1 MKFQKPKFQWILL
14 GLLLSLLLVIF
25 PARAQSNVTFSSMQI
40 DLWPEYDRPEMLV
53 VVRMTL
59 ASDVQLPASLSIRI
73 PAAAGDPSAL
83 AQASTGGTLMNIVD
97 FTSVVDGDWTVL
109 QFQATEREVQ
119 IEYYDPSL
127 QKDGV
132 NRSYRYQWPGGYD
145 ISQVTLL
152 VQQPIGATEMEILP
166 RLPDLQVGD
175 KGVVYYRGE
184 LGAFS
189 ADESFERSIAYKKD
203 SDSLSIEFLQIDS
216 PPVNEDTTGR
226 VSLVNIIPWG
236 LGLVGVIVIAAGV
249 YWYWSTEKRA
259 NPTAPK
265 KTKRSR
271 QKRASESEEDEGP
284 ERQIYCHEC
293 GKRASSSD
301 KFCRSCGTK
310 LRL

>member
-14 GLLLSLLLVIF
+14 GLSLSLLLVIL
-25 PARAQSNVTFSSMQI
+25 PAYAQSNIAFSSMQI

-83 AQASTGGTLMNIVD
+83 AQASAGGSLMNIVE

-109 QFQATEREVQ
+109 QFQATERDVQ

-145 ISQVTLL
+145 IGQVTLL

-166 RLPDLQVGD
+166 RLPDIQVGD
-175 KGVVYYRGE
+175 KGVVFYRGE
-184 LGAFS
+184 LGAFG
-189 ADESFERSIAYKKD
+189 ADETFERSIAYKKD

-249 YWYWSTEKRA
+249 YWYWSTEKRG

-271 QKRASESEEDEGP
+271 QKRTSEPEDEEPGK
-284 ERQIYCHEC
+284 QIYCHEC
-293 GKRASSSD
+293 GKRASDSD